1 MDPAR
6 RDVCARTARRR
17 AVKAWLRI
25 SVLTAAVAAYHHGSG
40 AMEEP
45 PVFAGDLGALHHPIA
60 TSSAEA
66 QGLFDKGLTAF
77 YGFNRD
83 AAQRLF
89 DHGAA
94 LDPRAA
100 MLQAGIAL
108 ALGPN
113 LNMDADASEIRAACN
128 AARSALALAHDAA
141 ERGYAAALLQ
151 LRPRTARQESEIV
164 AVLEAALRTHS
175 THVGANH
182 LYIHA
187 VEGSDAPLRALESA
201 QRLATLVPGI
211 GHLLHM
217 PAHIYMRAGDYEAA
231 IRANGGAAA
240 ADFWYLQ
247 HNPPGRD
254 GAMYYLHDLES
265 LAVADG
271 FDGRFAD
278 ARSAAR
284 EFARVEAGLAG
295 DPTPNAFSAPLAV
308 VLLRFHAWTDLLEM
322 SSPPAEDVYASM
334 VSSFARAHAYFS
346 LARVAEGKREQER
359 FNGVAASLPSGAV
372 YRSNHAGDVTEVF
385 RAVLA
390 ARLVQAEDGSA
401 AAVDAWRRA
410 VTAEDRL
417 EYHEPP
423 PFYYPIR
430 ESLGAVL
437 LAAGRAGDAE
447 HVFRDD
453 LARHPGS
460 GRSLFGLWQTL
471 LRLHRTVDA
480 ERARARFRAA
490 WKHADV
496 NLSLTEF

>member
-141 ERGYAAALLQ
+141 ERGYAAALHTRNCTVDGHLNGAAYAEAMAKLARERPDDVDASVLYADSLLQ

-322 SSPPAEDVYASM
+322 SSPPAE
-334 VSSFARAHAYFS
+334 
-346 LARVAEGKREQER
+346 ER
-359 FNGVAASLPSGAV
+359 WAPKSIASL
-372 YRSNHAGDVTEVF
+372 R
-385 RAVLA
+385 
-390 ARLVQAEDGSA
+390 
-401 AAVDAWRRA
+401 
-410 VTAEDRL
+410 
-417 EYHEPP
+417 
-423 PFYYPIR
+423 
-430 ESLGAVL
+430 
-437 LAAGRAGDAE
+437 
-447 HVFRDD
+447 
-453 LARHPGS
+453 
-460 GRSLFGLWQTL
+460 
-471 LRLHRTVDA
+471 
-480 ERARARFRAA
+480 
-490 WKHADV
+490 
-496 NLSLTEF
+496 